1 MSLKKISKNFYL
13 EEFIPPEIMDEYGE
27 NAIQFI
33 HPDIVVI
40 CQALRDRFGKITVND
55 WCFGGDIKYRGFRPS
70 HVDFNGVKNSPH
82 KMGLAADLIFERV
95 SADVVRMEIMED
107 WFFWYCLGLRRV
119 ELGTSWL
126 HIDLLDRRTGK
137 IEFFNK

>member
-1 MSLKKISKNFYL
+1 MYRVTKNFYL
-13 EEFIPPEIMDEYGE
+13 EEFVPPEIMDQYGE

-40 CQALRDRFGKITVND
+40 CQSLRDRFGKITIND
-55 WCFGGDIKYRGFRPS
+55 WCFGGDIKYRGFRPWDV
-70 HVDFNGVKNSPH
+70 HFNGVVQSPH
-82 KMGLAADLIFERV
+82 KMGLAADLIFSSV

-107 WFFWYCLGLRRV
+107 WFYWYCLELRRV

-126 HIDLLDRRTGK
+126 HIDLLDRRTRK
-137 IEFFNK
+137 VEFFEK